1 MKRWKISTAAIVAT
15 GLIGAVAESRPNF
28 VLINIDDLGWTDLS
42 CQGSEYYQTPN
53 IDKLAADGILFTNG
67 YAGAANC
74 APSRACLL
82 TGQNTPR
89 HGVYT
94 VNNSDRGNAKDRKLV
109 PTKNTLFIKESNLT
123 FGTYFKEAGYAT
135 ASMGKWH
142 VSHDPTK
149 HGFDLN
155 VGGYHKGGP
164 YVGGYSSPYK
174 YPNCVAK
181 EKGRFLTDHLTD
193 EAIKF
198 IGENKDK
205 PFFLYFPYYAV
216 HSPIEGKEEKVKKY
230 NSLPK
235 SKGHKS
241 AEYAALIESVDE
253 NVGRLVD
260 SLKKN
265 GLDENTVI
273 IFTSDNGGVW
283 KTSKQWPLRA
293 GKGAYYEGGIREP
306 FIVKW
311 PKKIKAG
318 QRSNVPVSQLDLFP
332 TMLKIANIDSKDKLL
347 DGVDIT
353 PLLTGEGNIA
363 KRALYWH
370 FPIYLQAYAGGNNET
385 RDKKFRTRPGSAMR
399 YGNWKLHEYFEDGGL
414 ELYNLKDDTAEQ
426 KNLAKANPE
435 ITAKLHKMLK
445 DWRKANNAP
454 VPTKR
459 NPKYKGK

>member
-1 MKRWKISTAAIVAT
+1 MAYAA
-15 GLIGAVAESRPNF
+15 
-28 VLINIDDLGWTDLS
+28 
-42 CQGSEYYQTPN
+42 
-53 IDKLAADGILFTNG
+53 
-67 YAGAANC
+67 AANC

-123 FGTYFKEAGYAT
+123 FGSYFKEAGYAT
-135 ASMGKWH
+135 ASIGKWH
-142 VSHDPTK
+142 ISHDPTK

-155 VGGYHKGGP
+155 IGGYHKGGP
-164 YVGGYSSPYK
+164 YNGGYSSPYK
-174 YPNCVAK
+174 YPNCIVK

-198 IGENKDK
+198 IDESKDK
-205 PFFLYFPYYAV
+205 NRPFFLYFPYYAV
-216 HSPIEGKEEKVKKY
+216 HSPIEGKKEKVEKY
-230 NSLPK
+230 NKLPK
-235 SKGHKS
+235 SKAHKS
-241 AEYAALIESVDE
+241 AAYAALIESLDE

-265 GLDENTVI
+265 GLDENTVVV
-273 IFTSDNGGVW
+273 FTSDNGGVW

-306 FIVKW
+306 FIIKW
-311 PKKIKAG
+311 PKNIKAG
-318 QRSNVPVSQLDLFP
+318 QRSDVPVSHLDLFP
-332 TMLKIANIDSKDKLL
+332 TMLRMANIDPKDKLF
-347 DGVDIT
+347 DGVNIL
-353 PLLTGEGNIA
+353 PLLTGKGRIA

-370 FPIYLQAYAGGNNET
+370 FPIYLQADGKSDET
-385 RDKKFRTRPGSAMR
+385 RDMKFRTRPGSVIR

-414 ELYNLKDDTAEQ
+414 ELYNLKDDTGE
-426 KNLAKANPE
+426 KNNLAKAYPE
-435 ITAKLHKMLK
+435 MAAKLHKMLK
-445 DWRKANNAP
+445 DWRKETKAP
-454 VPTKR
+454 VPTKL